1 MEMWRVNNGET
12 QSGLLSGHHHHN
24 GGAMGGGSGGSAF
37 MNRMRAVSL
46 GEDDTVSICSNG
58 KLSTANSDPDTLNS
72 SFDSNSSMA
81 GSGGQNG
88 GGQNEN
94 NNNLSF
100 CLKSYIVNLSA
111 NQHREPEAMMRR
123 AAPAGVGSGGG
134 AVNKSSDMVMNSGG
148 EAENMAISWRERM
161 NDYSFMKR

>member
-1 MEMWRVNNGET
+1 MEMWRVTNGET
-12 QSGLLSGHHHHN
+12 QSGLLSGHHH
-24 GGAMGGGSGGSAF
+24 GGVMGGSGGSSAF
-37 MNRMRAVSL
+37 MNRMRAVSV
-46 GEDDTVSICSNG
+46 GDDDTVSICSNG

-72 SFDSNSSMA
+72 SFDSNSSV
-81 GSGGQNG
+81 SGQNG
-88 GGQNEN
+88 VNGQNEN
-94 NNNLSF
+94 NNNLPF

-123 AAPAGVGSGGG
+123 APAGVGSGGG
-134 AVNKSSDMVMNSGG
+134 AVNKSSDMVMNGGG